1 MRRQQLLLAPL
12 SSRTPR
18 TPRGRHFR
26 KRFHKWVP
34 MISFCTAQLSPKPHG
49 SHHSGSPAV
58 PPVPVEAG
66 HVTVSLAPLLLQIMA
81 AELPAAMLLL
91 PSAKAQ
97 PLAAVHM
104 GGPPD
109 QAHAACIG
117 SDLKKSGTRC
127 IKLMLPATKDA

>member
-1 MRRQQLLLAPL
+1 M
-12 SSRTPR
+12 
-18 TPRGRHFR
+18 
-26 KRFHKWVP
+26 
-34 MISFCTAQLSPKPHG
+34 
-49 SHHSGSPAV
+49 
-58 PPVPVEAG
+58 PVEAG
-66 HVTVSLAPLLLQIMA
+66 HVTVSLAPVLLQIMA

-104 GGPPD
+104 GSPPD

-127 IKLMLPATKDA
+127 IKLMLPATKDARPSMFSTQEARNDGAERPFPPPSFPPPFPMSGTDKLMAIAK